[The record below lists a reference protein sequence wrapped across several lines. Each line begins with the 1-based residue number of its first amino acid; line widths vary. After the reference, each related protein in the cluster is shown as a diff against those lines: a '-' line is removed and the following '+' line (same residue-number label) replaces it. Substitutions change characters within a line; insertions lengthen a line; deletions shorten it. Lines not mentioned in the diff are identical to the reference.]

1 MPVPGSVKSTY
12 DHCKKGPTVPRN
24 VTGIL
29 IVVILVLLVIF
40 LIQRV

>member
-1 MPVPGSVKSTY
+1 MWESEESPSVPPK
-12 DHCKKGPTVPRN
+12 DRIMPRN

-40 LIQRV
+40 LIQQVG

>member
-1 MPVPGSVKSTY
+1 MNITTTA
-12 DHCKKGPTVPRN
+12 KGLTVPRN

-40 LIQRV
+40 LLQRV

>member
-1 MPVPGSVKSTY
+1 MEEIVEEVRCSYETKEIIM
-12 DHCKKGPTVPRN
+12 PRN

-40 LIQRV
+40 LLQRV